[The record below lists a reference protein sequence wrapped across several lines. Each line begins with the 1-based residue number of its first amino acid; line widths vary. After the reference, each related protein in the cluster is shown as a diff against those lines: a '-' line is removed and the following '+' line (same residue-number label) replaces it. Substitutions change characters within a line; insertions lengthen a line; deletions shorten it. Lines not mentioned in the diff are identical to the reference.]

1 MIYTALTRRAMQIAM
16 EAHRDQTDPAGFPYI
31 MHPIMVANAQR
42 DERAAAAALLHDVCE
57 DSEISIQDL
66 YEFGMPE
73 DVVQAVE
80 ALTHRKN
87 EPYAD
92 YIQRVSK
99 NKLAR
104 AVKLADLK
112 ANMDPSRLV
121 LCDTKKRIRLQ
132 QKIAVYKLAYE
143 KLSKA
148 R

>member
-1 MIYTALTRRAMQIAM
+1 MIYTMLTRRAMQIAM
-16 EAHRDQTDPAGFPYI
+16 EAHQYQTDPAGFPYI
-31 MHPIMVANAQR
+31 LHPIIVANAQK
-42 DERAAAAALLHDVCE
+42 DEKAVAAALLHDVCE

-73 DVVQAVE
+73 DVVMAVD

-112 ANMDPSRLV
+112 ANMDLSRLA
-121 LCDTKKRIRLQ
+121 LCDTKARIRLR
-132 QKIAVYKLAYE
+132 QKMKVYKLAYE